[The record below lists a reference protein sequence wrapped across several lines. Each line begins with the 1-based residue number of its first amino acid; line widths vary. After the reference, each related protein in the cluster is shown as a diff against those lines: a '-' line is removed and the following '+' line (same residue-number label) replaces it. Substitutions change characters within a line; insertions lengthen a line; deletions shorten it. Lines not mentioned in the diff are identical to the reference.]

1 MLTKKLEQWLDLATA
16 QLRCG
21 AAVQPV
27 RAELETHL
35 QDQYDAYLAQGE
47 TCEQAERKTLESMG
61 DAILI
66 GGQLDEVHRPRPAW
80 RPFVLGAL
88 VRCVS
93 QVQLDECAWQ
103 DILCYEGLRVLL
115 PVGVLAAVSFTDPA
129 AQMRRAWLVYG
140 GALALVMGA
149 ILTTQPVQGT
159 HISAR
164 YLCSFLILGYAA
176 VLYRQRGRE
185 MRGLVTAG
193 AALLTAVLMALCVP
207 AFSVALSLF
216 LAGLVLSLYCGWSNW
231 FGLGRGK
238 SLGVVLAA
246 AFTPGVG
253 ILLLP
258 GVATRVMERLNPF
271 FDPTGSGWISLMR
284 LTIWQGRSPLQ
295 PVAQQWLDRVPE
307 NMFQNMTEQTIFHL
321 LGAED
326 PLTWSAYAFGR
337 PAALALLAG
346 VAFCLF
352 VLWRAALGT
361 RNASGRLLGV
371 ACVSLLTTQLLVSA
385 AFCGGVMVPFLSD
398 GLWNGC
404 TQAVLVG
411 TLLSAVRLDPVKG
424 GQLLSAP
431 GEKVGVWKRLL
442 G

>member
-21 AAVQPV
+21 AAVQPGSGRTGNPSSRPV
-27 RAELETHL
+27 RRIPCPGGNLRAGRAKNAGEHGRRDFNRWSTGRSSSPSPCLAAVCSGRAGAVRESSSAGRMCVAGHPL
-35 QDQYDAYLAQGE
+35 LRGAACPSAGGCVGGGLFYGSGGADAPRMACVWRCACPGDGSHFDNAACSGNAYFCAIFMFLFDFGVCGG
-47 TCEQAERKTLESMG
+47 TVSAERKRNAGPCNGRRGTVDGGFDGTL
-61 DAILI
+61 
-66 GGQLDEVHRPRPAW
+66 
-80 RPFVLGAL
+80 
-88 VRCVS
+88 C
-93 QVQLDECAWQ
+93 
-103 DILCYEGLRVLL
+103 
-115 PVGVLAAVSFTDPA
+115 
-129 AQMRRAWLVYG
+129 
-140 GALALVMGA
+140 
-149 ILTTQPVQGT
+149 
-159 HISAR
+159 
-164 YLCSFLILGYAA
+164 
-176 VLYRQRGRE
+176 
-185 MRGLVTAG
+185 
-193 AALLTAVLMALCVP
+193 P